1 MKHWSKDHEQWPDKG
16 YRLQYGLRFAK
27 DELYSGV
34 TTIRTVGGLGDF
46 DTRLRDD
53 IAAGKK
59 PGPRIL
65 AANEGISVPGGHM
78 AGSVAIAA
86 DSVEEALQHLE
97 TSKAQRW
104 IW

>member
-1 MKHWSKDHEQWPDKG
+1 MSN
-16 YRLQYGLRFAK
+16 GLTKVIAYNMVCGFAK

-65 AANEGISVPGGHM
+65 AANEGISESLSP
-78 AGSVAIAA
+78 AY
-86 DSVEEALQHLE
+86 
-97 TSKAQRW
+97 
-104 IW
+104 IWQASEISPVHWSPVNARI